1 MDLLDDI
8 MGNIEEHFA
17 IEEGRHIIPSCFSSI
32 SQLLQFLENF
42 NNYLKSRYHLIE
54 KNLKGEDTSMTVLEM
69 YRMCND
75 IDQMVTRCQS
85 IYLWEDNIPIPYQQ
99 AKSALKN
106 NDVRTFVQLLQ
117 SLISNVPYNVH
128 KERLDEGYFHTII
141 HVITSVLGMSPI
153 SEMETSDGRIDMA
166 IEFPNKVFVME
177 FKYSSDDKDRSQEA
191 LDQIEEK
198 EYAKPL
204 YMKGKVIEGIGM
216 SFSQKNHNVEYFV
229 QKRLY
234 TPPTELYY
242 YAKQETK

>member
-1 MDLLDDI
+1 M
-8 MGNIEEHFA
+8 
-17 IEEGRHIIPSCFSSI
+17 
-32 SQLLQFLENF
+32 
-42 NNYLKSRYHLIE
+42 
-54 KNLKGEDTSMTVLEM
+54 
-69 YRMCND
+69 
-75 IDQMVTRCQS
+75 
-85 IYLWEDNIPIPYQQ
+85 
-99 AKSALKN
+99 
-106 NDVRTFVQLLQ
+106 LQ

-216 SFSQKNHNVEYFV
+216 
-229 QKRLY
+229 
-234 TPPTELYY
+234 
-242 YAKQETK
+242 